1 MIATLMLLLAV
12 HSTSDTAAKPAK
24 PARPGKPAPA
34 PSLPALDSV
43 RVVRVWSGHQGERP
57 AVSAE
62 TTPMT
67 DRDSVIAGMG
77 DIIVLQVR
85 DLASLESVSACRS
98 ADDKEVTGCVP
109 APIRLYLGRR
119 AIPALPVEATV
130 SLPGQRYG
138 TLQFH
143 LQRSAASDEAWADLI
158 GGQSVNNIYLRSMEV
173 SVGLEGKYPVPTDVI
188 HDRFSF
194 ARLRERPFKLWSAV
208 FFFGIALFLYYGYKS
223 DVLRDLGPAPDGGQK
238 PFSLGRC
245 QMAWWFILVVGGFA
259 YIFLVT
265 SSWNTITT
273 ATLALLGI
281 SAGTFL
287 GAAAVDAGHLS
298 EAKADKESLSARKAE
313 LLAEAN
319 TLEAQLQ
326 AGGTTD
332 AVKAEMQKR
341 LVANQAEQE
350 RLVSQ
355 TGAVEQAAAPVQS
368 KGFLKDILGD
378 GTGQSFHRLQMA
390 VWSIVLGIL
399 FINQVWHRL
408 AMPDFD
414 GTLLG
419 LLGISNGTY
428 LGFKFPESHT

>member
-1 MIATLMLLLAV
+1 MLTTLLLLCALQA
-12 HSTSDTAAKPAK
+12 SSDTPAK
-24 PARPGKPAPA
+24 PSPAGKPTPTV
-34 PSLPALDSV
+34 PTLDSV
-43 RVVRVWSGHQGERP
+43 RVVRVWTGRQGERP
-57 AVSAE
+57 AASVE
-62 TTPMT
+62 TTSMT
-67 DRDSVIAGMG
+67 DKDSVIAGMG

-85 DLASLESVSACRS
+85 DLASLERVSSCRS
-98 ADDKEVTGCVP
+98 ADDKEVTGCIP
-109 APIRLYLGRR
+109 AAIRLYLGRR
-119 AIPALPVEATV
+119 SIPALPVEATV
-130 SLPGQRYG
+130 NLPGQRFG

-143 LQRSAASDEAWADLI
+143 LQRSTDSDEAWADLI
-158 GGQSVNNIYLRSMEV
+158 GGQSAKSIYLRPLEV
-173 SVGLEGKYPVPTDVI
+173 SVGLDGKYPVPTDVTG
-188 HDRFSF
+188 DRFSF
-194 ARLRERPFKLWSAV
+194 ERLRERPFKLWSAV
-208 FFFGIALFLYYGYKS
+208 FFFGIALFLYYAYKS
-223 DVLRDLGPAPDGGQK
+223 DVLRDLGQPPNGGQK

-287 GAAAVDAGHLS
+287 GSAAVDAGALS
-298 EAKADKESLSARKAE
+298 AARAGKESLGARKAE
-313 LLAEAN
+313 LLAEAK

-326 AGGTTD
+326 AGGATD
-332 AVKAEMQKR
+332 AVKADMQSK
-341 LVANQAEQE
+341 LVANKAEQDRLASQAE
-350 RLVSQ
+350 
-355 TGAVEQAAAPVQS
+355 AVEQAAAPAQS
-368 KGFLKDILGD
+368 QGFLRDILGD

-428 LGFKFPESHT
+428 LGFKFPEQRN